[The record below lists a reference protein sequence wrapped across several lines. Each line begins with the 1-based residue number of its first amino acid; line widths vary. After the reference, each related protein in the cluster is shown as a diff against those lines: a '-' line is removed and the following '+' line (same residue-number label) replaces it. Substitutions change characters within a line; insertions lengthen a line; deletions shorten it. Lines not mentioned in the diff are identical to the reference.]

1 MSAHAFH
8 GSCVVFLY
16 DMYNSLYSKVGV
28 IVHELSHALA
38 GTVDIQLGEGVSV
51 YGVENCKKL
60 AKENPQLAVQN
71 ADKPEYFVESCGITL
86 S

>member
-1 MSAHAFH
+1 M
-8 GSCVVFLY
+8 
-16 DMYNSLYSKVGV
+16 GV

-38 GTVDIQLGEGVSV
+38 GTVDIQLGEGVTA
-51 YGVENCKKL
+51 YGVENFKKL